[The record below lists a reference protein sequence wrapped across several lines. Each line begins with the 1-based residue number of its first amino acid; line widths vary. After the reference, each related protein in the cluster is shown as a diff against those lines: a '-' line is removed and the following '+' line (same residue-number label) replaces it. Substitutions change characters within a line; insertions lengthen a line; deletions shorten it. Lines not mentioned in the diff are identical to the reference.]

1 MKALPSVHSRKGF
14 KGLKALAS
22 HSAMLLFASLCVVFI
37 WHDQKWWQ
45 YLLAPWIHVADM
57 YSCRI
62 IFIVCE
68 RESAWI
74 SAPSLPVTRPHFFSF
89 LRDSAKWSKACKCDR
104 IITYSFSPTPSWC
117 LIKLQWPSCKPLE
130 SDEIW
135 MKSAFFPPSFEVW
148 LSGYTSI
155 KHCSAFKWWAP
166 LKLKRARHR
175 YVLLSVSVSERDT
188 RCGYQ
193 YFYMAYLRHK
203 NVLRNAQMR

>member
-135 MKSAFFPPSFEVW
+135 MKSAFFPPKFWGVVKWLHLHQTLFCFQMMSSFEAEK
-148 LSGYTSI
+148 STAQI
-155 KHCSAFKWWAP
+155 CSFIG
-166 LKLKRARHR
+166 LCFR
-175 YVLLSVSVSERDT
+175 E
-188 RCGYQ
+188 
-193 YFYMAYLRHK
+193 RHK
-203 NVLRNAQMR
+203 MWVSIFLYGIFEA